1 MSAWLELP
9 WLPPAKIVRVEG
21 RGEFF
26 VRHFEHPDPSAPTVL
41 LLHGWTAS
49 ADLQFFSA
57 YEALAE
63 RVSFIA
69 IDHRGHGRGLRTLD
83 NFTLEDAADDAV
95 AVARVLG
102 AEQVIVVGYSMGGPI
117 ALNVAHRHPDFVSG
131 IVVQATALE
140 WRATWRERLT
150 WRWLPFLG
158 ATLRSWA
165 YPRYVRFLLPR
176 IVPIG
181 HVLAPYLPWLEAEI
195 QRGNPHTIIQAGKA
209 LSRYDARSWAS
220 QLGKPA
226 AMLIT
231 TKDRLVKPRKQRALA
246 AALDAEVR
254 KIEGDHLCPWEQ
266 PDQFASLTVE
276 LVEAVRPLGPM
287 SSPARAEVD
296 SSST

>member
-1 MSAWLELP
+1 MSPWLDLP
-9 WLPPAKIVRVEG
+9 WLPPAKIVTVAG

-26 VRHFEHPDPSAPTVL
+26 VRHFEHPDPDAPTVL
-41 LLHGWTAS
+41 MLHGWTAS
-49 ADLQFFSA
+49 ADLQFFTA

-63 RVSFIA
+63 NVSFIA

-83 NFTLEDAADDAV
+83 KFTLEDAADDAV

-102 AEQVIVVGYSMGGPI
+102 VNQVIVIGYSMGGPI
-117 ALNVAHRHPDFVSG
+117 ALNVTHRHPDFVSG

-140 WRATWRERLT
+140 WRARWWERLS

-158 ATLRSWA
+158 ATMRSWA

-176 IVPIG
+176 LVPSG

-195 QRGNPHTIIQAGKA
+195 HRGDPHMIVQAGRA
-209 LSRYDARSWAS
+209 LSRYDARSCAA

-231 TKDRLVKPRKQRALA
+231 TKDRLVRPRKQRALA
-246 AALDAEVR
+246 STLGAEIR
-254 KIEGDHLCPWEQ
+254 ELPGDHLCTWAQ

-276 LVEAVRPLGPM
+276 LVEAVR
-287 SSPARAEVD
+287 S
-296 SSST
+296 